1 MFEWSYGLS
10 TPKKWWFIWRK
21 SSQTW
26 LVGLWKIL
34 INRQIVAEILLA
46 RTGIWQFDDKNE
58 WFTVFKTN
66 KKMCANRYP
75 LHVGN
80 HRNSQ
85 RMHIHQVYDLQ
96 RDGRCRHVARNED
109 RAFAG
114 SRSLALRILTSFIMC
129 VFFFVGEVLFLKC
142 LSVFWGWK
150 KKLVFWI
157 DDPWNFDSSK
167 EFQLLDDS
175 GIHRF
180 SWETRVVHF
189 FVGHWG
195 TCVELCF
202 WECFEGMLVEDRR

>member
-96 RDGRCRHVARNED
+96 RDGRCKHVARNED

-129 VFFFVGEVLFLKC
+129 VFFLWGKSYSLNVYLFFGDEKKTCFLDWWSLEFRQLKRI
-142 LSVFWGWK
+142 SAAWWFWDPPVFLGNQSCSYF
-150 KKLVFWI
+150 L
-157 DDPWNFDSSK
+157 
-167 EFQLLDDS
+167 
-175 GIHRF
+175 
-180 SWETRVVHF
+180 
-189 FVGHWG
+189 GHWG